1 MMTWYIFRIS
11 RSSPVS
17 TSCSCG
23 PRDAPAVTPLGHT
36 NCTSRYSQSARIFRT
51 VIYLFRNGLRV
62 GRPLAVGP
70 VLVERVVHDHVFEV
84 DQPTHESQADKRDSR
99 LGCPPPPGVTAPPST
114 NLFIVYLQ

>member
-70 VLVERVVHDHVFEV
+70 VLVERVVHDHVEV
-84 DQPTHESQADKRDSR
+84 IQSPRSHETRDVSPSR
-99 LGCPPPPGVTAPPST
+99 TSPPD
-114 NLFIVYLQ
+114 